1 MVDFA
6 TIIQYLLIVMILTG
20 IQLASQN
27 YIVSAGYEIDKRLG
41 KIGSAIPGILA
52 CYIYYSVGNEAMT
65 WIYSVLIQI
74 LTLITLVDLK
84 TKLIPNRLNLAV
96 GMVGLASMIYYGNYM
111 DSLAAFLL
119 SGLLFFG
126 LALISKGGIGGGDI
140 KLIAPLG
147 LVFGMLNTLFIICYS
162 FIFGAV
168 VGVAML
174 ISKRGNMK
182 SELAMGPYIALATV
196 YLMVVYHV

>member
-1 MVDFA
+1 MSNY
-6 TIIQYLLIVMILTG
+6 IIYISIFSVSAA
-20 IQLASQN
+20 IQLAIQK
-27 YIVSAGYEIDKRLG
+27 YIVSAGYEIDKRMG
-41 KIGSAIPGILA
+41 IIGSVLPGILA
-52 CYIYYSVGNEAMT
+52 CYIYYSVGNGEMT

-74 LTLITLVDLK
+74 LTLITLVDLR

-96 GMVGLASMIYYGNYM
+96 GIIGLVAMLYYGNYM

-147 LVFGMLNTLFIICYS
+147 LVFGIFNTLFIIFYS
-162 FIFGAV
+162 FIFGAIA
-168 VGVAML
+168 GIIML
-174 ISKRGNMK
+174 ISKRGSMK

-196 YLMVVYHV
+196 YLIIFYHV

>member
-1 MVDFA
+1 MVELA
-6 TIIQYLLIVMILTG
+6 TIIQYLLIILISTA
-20 IQLASQN
+20 IQLAIQK
-27 YIVSAGYEIDKRLG
+27 YIVSAGYEIDKRMG
-41 KIGSAIPGILA
+41 IIGSILPGILA
-52 CYIYYSVGNEAMT
+52 CYIYYSVGNGAMT

-74 LTLITLVDLK
+74 LTLITLVDRR
-84 TKLIPNRLNLAV
+84 TKLIPNRLNLSV
-96 GMVGLASMIYYGNYM
+96 GVVGLLGMLYYGNYM

-147 LVFGMLNTLFIICYS
+147 LVFGIFNTLFIIFYS
-162 FIFGAV
+162 FIFGAIA
-168 VGVAML
+168 GIIML
-174 ISKRGNMK
+174 ISKRGSMK

-196 YLMVVYHV
+196 YLIIFYHV

>member
-1 MVDFA
+1 MSNY
-6 TIIQYLLIVMILTG
+6 IIYIAIFSVSTV
-20 IQLASQN
+20 IQIAIQK
-27 YIVSAGYEIDKRLG
+27 YIVSAGYEIDKRMG
-41 KIGSAIPGILA
+41 IIGSILPGILA
-52 CYIYYSVGNEAMT
+52 CYIYYSVGNGAMT

-74 LTLITLVDLK
+74 LTLITLVDLR

-96 GMVGLASMIYYGNYM
+96 GMVGLASMVHYGNYM
-111 DSLAAFLL
+111 DSIAAFLL

-147 LVFGMLNTLFIICYS
+147 LVFGIFNTLFIIFYS
-162 FIFGAV
+162 FIFGAIA
-168 VGVAML
+168 GIIML
-174 ISKRGNMK
+174 ISKRGSMK

-196 YLMVVYHV
+196 YLIIFYHV